1 MNLQIIKLNNK
12 EYYLSNEIF
21 VYDPSFF
28 PGCQTNTRLM
38 ITKKKLSNEDYT
50 FGYIKNKEWILSK
63 DTYARSKLLLSSEW
77 VDNNVPKIIINK
89 RKILN
94 EIKNSNVNEE
104 NNDDNGI
111 DELYD
116 VPPAPPILNLEDNEM
131 FKDDKGNVLNIEVR
145 GERDHKKCYFKVK
158 DVSEAFGMPNLNS
171 SLLHHTSNHK
181 INIDY
186 YYFNCNNNNKYKK
199 ELFLTYQGLL
209 KVLFNFKDNR
219 TKELNIV
226 NNITKHININWLCN
240 KPLKCLYR
248 PDMYI
253 IIDNFAIII
262 EIDENQHRNYDKIQ
276 DKKRTKEIYK
286 EIGKDNLTIIR
297 INPDSYKDDNNEMHD
312 NIVNNINEFNYRMN
326 IIIDIIKETLNNK
339 NKGLNTI
346 NLFFDNYKMDDI
358 KNHYDCEYHINK
370 QYERI
375 CYIRDNFMNDS
386 LILNLGTKEQ
396 KQELASNLIGVHV
409 NVVKQVFNKN
419 ISTIPCIYLFSLN
432 KVSKLRK
439 TFNISNEYDDDMIV
453 CKYGC
458 TEDVERRMKEH
469 NSNYGKLNGVN
480 LELLMFSYIEPK
492 FIFEA
497 ESSVTDFLN
506 KYKLIN
512 DNYNELV
519 IINQKDL
526 KMIKRHYEMVQNS
539 YSGHIKELLIKMQE
553 LENKIKI
560 QELQHKNELQEVQHK
575 NDLLMKENEYIK
587 REKELL
593 LKIYELSN
601 K

>member
-38 ITKKKLSNEDYT
+38 ITKKKLNNDDYT

-77 VDNNVPKIIINK
+77 VENNVPKIIINK
-89 RKILN
+89 KKLLN
-94 EIKNSNVNEE
+94 EINNNNVII
-104 NNDDNGI
+104 DDHTDTI
-111 DELYD
+111 DIDNLYD
-116 VPPAPPILNLEDNEM
+116 APPAPNILELEDNEM
-131 FKDDKGNVLNIEVR
+131 FKDSKGGVLNIEVR
-145 GERDHKKCYFKVK
+145 GERNHKKCYFKVK
-158 DVSEAFGMPNLNS
+158 DVSEAFEMPNLNS
-171 SLLHHTSNHK
+171 SLLHKNN
-181 INIDY
+181 INET
-186 YYFNCNNNNKYKK
+186 NNKYMMNTHWKYFTVSKMGDPHFYKTKK
-199 ELFLTYQGLL
+199 ELYLTYNGIL
-209 KVLFNFKDNR
+209 KVLFSSSSGNAEQF
-219 TKELNIV
+219 
-226 NNITKHININWLCN
+226 
-240 KPLKCLYR
+240 
-248 PDMYI
+248 
-253 IIDNFAIII
+253 
-262 EIDENQHRNYDKIQ
+262 Q
-276 DKKRTKEIYK
+276 DWAT
-286 EIGKDNLTIIR
+286 
-297 INPDSYKDDNNEMHD
+297 
-312 NIVNNINEFNYRMN
+312 
-326 IIIDIIKETLNNK
+326 ETLF
-339 NKGLNTI
+339 TVQ
-346 NLFFDNYKMDDI
+346 M
-358 KNHYDCEYHINK
+358 
-370 QYERI
+370 
-375 CYIRDNFMNDS
+375 
-386 LILNLGTKEQ
+386 GTKEQ

-439 TFNISNEYDDDMIV
+439 TLNISNEYDDDMII
-453 CKYGC
+453 CKFGC
-458 TEDVERRMKEH
+458 TEDIERRMKEH
-469 NSNYGKLNGVN
+469 NSNYGKLDGVN

-497 ESSVTDFLN
+497 ETSVNDFLN

-526 KMIKRHYEMVQNS
+526 KMVKRHYEMVQNS
-539 YSGHIKELLIKMQE
+539 YSGHIKELLIKMKN
-553 LENKIKI
+553 LENKINI